1 MLQLLWIETLL
12 KLVFGLVLATVP
24 LTAARLF
31 GLSRPDSGFW
41 PRLLGGV
48 LIGLAGATFLEGWI
62 KNAHGLGLGGC
73 LIINLAAA
81 AILFALLVLGKAT
94 DLRRGRLLL
103 WGIVILLIVLSLLEV
118 AHV

>member
-48 LIGLAGATFLEGWI
+48 LIGLAAATFLEGWV

-73 LIINLAAA
+73 LVINLAAA
-81 AILFALLVLGKAT
+81 AILFALLVLDKAT
-94 DLRRGRLLL
+94 EINAADGCSCGR
-103 WGIVILLIVLSLLEV
+103 SS
-118 AHV
+118 

>member
-12 KLVFGLVLATVP
+12 KLVFGLVLASVP
-24 LTAARLF
+24 LTAAHLF

-48 LIGLAGATFLEGWI
+48 LIGLAGATFLEGWV

-73 LIINLAAA
+73 LVINLAAA
-81 AILFALLVLGKAT
+81 AILFALVFILVETLGYIF
-94 DLRRGRLLL
+94 RGLLVADIRKRLA
-103 WGIVILLIVLSLLEV
+103 IIL
-118 AHV
+118 